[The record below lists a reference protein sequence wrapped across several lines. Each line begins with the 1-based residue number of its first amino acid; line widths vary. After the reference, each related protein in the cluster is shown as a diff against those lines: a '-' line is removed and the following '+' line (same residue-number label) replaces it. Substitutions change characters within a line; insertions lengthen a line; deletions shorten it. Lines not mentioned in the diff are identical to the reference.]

1 MLGSALLSYNYNIPL
16 VAKEDVWNGVAY
28 LLVGNQWNCGNPS
41 LGVCQEFLMSS
52 PKQRFQESKE
62 GMVFWSELV
71 AKSTFLR
78 GLDMA
83 LLQLQNEMPDSDDPV
98 TAAARFQ
105 RLNGAKRFRAILIDL
120 AEVQKEKAPLP
131 DLNLRQTK

>member
-1 MLGSALLSYNYNIPL
+1 
-16 VAKEDVWNGVAY
+16 
-28 LLVGNQWNCGNPS
+28 
-41 LGVCQEFLMSS
+41 MST
-52 PKQRFQESKE
+52 PKHRFQESKE

-71 AKSTFLR
+71 TKSTFLR

-105 RLNGAKRFRAILIDL
+105 RLSGAKRFRTILIDL
-120 AEVQKEKAPLP
+120 AEIQKEKTPLP
-131 DLNLRQTK
+131 DMNLRQTK